1 MPKETCPLEISLR
14 EEGMFDQSFSLCF
27 YGEELFYYL
36 LAIIKN
42 VVSKQVKKVI
52 KSFSWLKGGIVR
64 SW

>member
-52 KSFSWLKGGIVR
+52 KSFS
-64 SW
+64 